1 MKKIP
6 VIFDTDPGI
15 DDAIALALALK
26 LEELDIK
33 LVTTVAGNVGIDK
46 TTKNALDLLHFFKR
60 DDIVV
65 AKGATEPLIIE
76 HEDAAEY
83 HGVTG
88 LGTMSLEASPNKA
101 YDNAV
106 YKMYEV
112 IMNSN
117 EKITIIAIGP
127 LTNVALLIKAFPEVK
142 DKIEQIVM
150 MGGATHR
157 GNKEVMAE
165 YNIAVDPHSAKI
177 VFNSGIKMALL
188 TLEIGNSAKISES
201 EMKTVDSAEGQFCYK
216 LLVDYKGA
224 KVNTYAAIYD
234 ATAVAYLVKP
244 EMFETKKLFA
254 DVEINGYYTNGTTVI
269 DIDNIMKKEANIYV
283 PLKINNEMF
292 KSWILNTLK

>member
-26 LEELDIK
+26 SKELDIR

-46 TTKNALDLLHFFKR
+46 TTKNALDLVHFFNR

-76 HEDAAEY
+76 HEDAVEY

-88 LGTMSLEASPNKA
+88 LGTINLEQSPNKA

-112 IMNSN
+112 IKNSN

-201 EMKTVDSAEGQFCYK
+201 EMKTVDSVEGQFCYK

-244 EMFETKKLFA
+244 EMFEIKKLFA

-269 DIDNIMKKEANIYV
+269 DIDNIMKKDANMYV

-292 KSWILNTLK
+292 KSWILDTLK

>member
-269 DIDNIMKKEANIYV
+269 DMDNIMKKEANIYV